1 MTLKNAYLIVEEKAE
16 NISFKKET
24 GKNLH
29 FKGVS
34 NWNKGFVMVR
44 NCLKLELYSN
54 DELIGQVGI
63 DNDDYIFGLSVK
75 PKYQKNG
82 YGTKL
87 MKKIEKYAKKN
98 KLYLRPANKKLINFY
113 EKLGYKTDHTDQY
126 GLVMS
131 KKI

>member
-16 NISFKKET
+16 NIHFKKEY
-24 GKNLH
+24 GKGLH
-29 FKGVS
+29 FKGLS

-44 NCLKLELYSN
+44 NCWKLELYSN

-87 MKKIEKYAKKN
+87 VKKIEKYAKGN
-98 KLYLRPANKKLINFY
+98 KVYLRPANKKLIKFY
-113 EKLGYKTDHTDQY
+113 EKLGYKTDHTDKY

>member
-1 MTLKNAYLIVEEKAE
+1 
-16 NISFKKET
+16 
-24 GKNLH
+24 
-29 FKGVS
+29 
-34 NWNKGFVMVR
+34 MVR
-44 NCLKLELYSN
+44 NCWKLELYSN

-87 MKKIEKYAKKN
+87 VKKIEKYAKGN
-98 KLYLRPANKKLINFY
+98 KVYLRPANKKLIKFY
-113 EKLGYKTDHTDQY
+113 GKLGYKIDHTDKY
-126 GLVMS
+126 GLVVT